1 MRRGFSAAESSLI
14 LVGIVVLLA
23 ICIAVLH
30 MPAYW
35 PLFAALFGCACLA
48 LHRGVSLSAV
58 AQMARDGIGKAIV
71 PIEMLALIGV
81 LMVLWRLNGTAATV
95 AIYGSA
101 LMSPRHFAL
110 SAFILCA
117 AVSMAVG
124 TANGAASIIGL
135 PLMMVGQ
142 AYHLPEGLLAGAV
155 ISGIYLGDRSSLVS
169 SVLHMVARLTGS
181 NPRAVFR
188 RLAVTL
194 VPAVTV
200 SALLYWLAAPGL
212 ASGGKVG
219 APGLAG
225 GGKVSGPASVSISA
239 SAFAYATAH
248 TLAPGPRREAEL
260 GLPPAPAP
268 APAPARVPAPT
279 SISTSTSTSTS
290 TPTRTSVSTCVP
302 ASGSRLFLESLKRGG
317 IVSPALLLAPAFMMI
332 MAAFRVP
339 ILTNLTLNV
348 LVAAVVAVVTQ
359 HASPAIVV
367 RTALLGH
374 HASGALAV
382 APVTAGGGLASMVG
396 VLLVLISSTALSG
409 ILAGTGVFDAALGKW
424 LSRLVTPRRI
434 LLATMGFSIATGMV
448 AANQALSVVLPCT
461 LLERIYREKGL
472 SGLALAHA
480 VADSGVIVAP
490 LVPWSVAA
498 LGPAAI
504 LGVSP
509 AAYIPYAFLCWTLP
523 AVSVAWI
530 LLGEASYAPALA
542 GKDEHADGENA

>member
-35 PLFAALFGCACLA
+35 PLFVALFGCACLA
-48 LHRGVSLSAV
+48 LHRGFSLSAM

-81 LMVLWRLNGTAATV
+81 LMGLWRLNGTAATV
-95 AIYGSA
+95 AVYGSA

-135 PLMMVGQ
+135 PLMMAGQ

-200 SALLYWLAAPGL
+200 SALLYWLT
-212 ASGGKVG
+212 

-225 GGKVSGPASVSISA
+225 GGMVSGPASVSISA
-239 SAFAYATAH
+239 PAFASAAAH
-248 TLAPGPRREAEL
+248 TPAPGPAPEAEL

-279 SISTSTSTSTS
+279 STS
-290 TPTRTSVSTCVP
+290 TSVSTSVS
-302 ASGSRLFLESLKRGG
+302 ASGSRLFLDALKRGG

-332 MAAFRVP
+332 MAALRVP

-374 HASGALAV
+374 YASDALPV

-409 ILAGTGVFDAALGKW
+409 ILAGTGIFDAALGKW
-424 LSRLVTPRRI
+424 LSRLVSPRRI

-461 LLERIYREKGL
+461 LLERVYRERGL
-472 SGLALAHA
+472 SGLAFAHA

-509 AAYIPYAFLCWTLP
+509 AAYIPYAFLCWALP

-530 LLGEASYAPALA
+530 LVDEASYAPALA
-542 GKDEHADGENA
+542 GKDEQADGENA

>member
-1 MRRGFSAAESSLI
+1 MRRGFSATESSLI

-48 LHRGVSLSAV
+48 LHRGFSPGAM

-81 LMVLWRLNGTAATV
+81 LMGLWRLNGTAATV
-95 AIYGSA
+95 ATYGSA

-124 TANGAASIIGL
+124 TANGAATIIGL
-135 PLMMVGQ
+135 PLMMAGQ

-212 ASGGKVG
+212 AGGGKVG

-239 SAFAYATAH
+239 SAFASATAH
-248 TLAPGPRREAEL
+248 TPAPGLAREDEL

-268 APAPARVPAPT
+268 VPAPALARVPAPT
-279 SISTSTSTSTS
+279 PTPTPTPTSTS
-290 TPTRTSVSTCVP
+290 TRTSVSTSLS
-302 ASGSRLFLESLKRGG
+302 ASGSRLFLDALKRGG

-374 HASGALAV
+374 HASDALAV

-409 ILAGTGVFDAALGKW
+409 ILAGTGIFDAALGKW
-424 LSRLVTPRRI
+424 LSSLVSPRRV

-461 LLERIYREKGL
+461 LLECVYREKRL
-472 SGLALAHA
+472 SGLALAH
-480 VADSGVIVAP
+480 VVSDSGVIVAP

-509 AAYIPYAFLCWTLP
+509 AAYIPYAFLCWALP

-530 LLGEASYAPALA
+530 LVDEASYAPSLA
-542 GKDEHADGENA
+542 GKDEQADGENA

>member
-1 MRRGFSAAESSLI
+1 M
-14 LVGIVVLLA
+14 
-23 ICIAVLH
+23 
-30 MPAYW
+30 
-35 PLFAALFGCACLA
+35 
-48 LHRGVSLSAV
+48 
-58 AQMARDGIGKAIV
+58 

-81 LMVLWRLNGTAATV
+81 LMGLWRLNGTAATV

-169 SVLHMVARLTGS
+169 SVLHMVARLSGS

-200 SALLYWLAAPGL
+200 SALLYWLTAPGL
-212 ASGGKVG
+212 AGGGKVG

-239 SAFAYATAH
+239 PAFASATAH
-248 TLAPGPRREAEL
+248 TPAPGPAPEAEL

-279 SISTSTSTSTS
+279 STSTSTSVS
-290 TPTRTSVSTCVP
+290 TSVS
-302 ASGSRLFLESLKRGG
+302 ASGSRLFLDALKRGG
-317 IVSPALLLAPAFMMI
+317 MVSPALLLAPAFMMI
-332 MAAFRVP
+332 MAALRVP

-348 LVAAVVAVVTQ
+348 LVAAVVAVVIQ

-374 HASGALAV
+374 HASDALPV

-409 ILAGTGVFDAALGKW
+409 ILAGTGIFDAALGKW
-424 LSRLVTPRRI
+424 LSRLVSPRRI

-461 LLERIYREKGL
+461 LLECVYREKRL
-472 SGLALAHA
+472 SGLALAH
-480 VADSGVIVAP
+480 VVSDSGVIVAP

-509 AAYIPYAFLCWTLP
+509 AAYIPYAFLCWALP

-530 LLGEASYAPALA
+530 LVDEASYAPALA
-542 GKDEHADGENA
+542 GKDEQADGENA

>member
-48 LHRGVSLSAV
+48 LHRGFSLSAM

-81 LMVLWRLNGTAATV
+81 LMGLWRLNGTAATV

-135 PLMMVGQ
+135 PLMMAGQ

-169 SVLHMVARLTGS
+169 SVLHMVARLSGS

-200 SALLYWLAAPGL
+200 SALLYWLTAPGL
-212 ASGGKVG
+212 AGGGKVG

-239 SAFAYATAH
+239 PAFASATAH
-248 TLAPGPRREAEL
+248 TPAPGPAPEAEL

-279 SISTSTSTSTS
+279 STSTSTSVS
-290 TPTRTSVSTCVP
+290 TSVS
-302 ASGSRLFLESLKRGG
+302 ASGSRLFLDALKRGG
-317 IVSPALLLAPAFMMI
+317 MVSPALLLAPAFMMI
-332 MAAFRVP
+332 MAALRVP

-348 LVAAVVAVVTQ
+348 LVAAVVAVVIQ

-374 HASGALAV
+374 HASDALPV

-409 ILAGTGVFDAALGKW
+409 ILAGTGIFDAALGKW
-424 LSRLVTPRRI
+424 LSRLVSPRRI

-461 LLERIYREKGL
+461 LLECVYREKRL
-472 SGLALAHA
+472 SGLALAH
-480 VADSGVIVAP
+480 VVSDSGVIVAP

-509 AAYIPYAFLCWTLP
+509 AAYIPYAFLCWALP

-530 LLGEASYAPALA
+530 LVDEASYAPALA
-542 GKDEHADGENA
+542 GKDEQADGENA

>member
-14 LVGIVVLLA
+14 LAGIVVLLA

-48 LHRGVSLSAV
+48 LHRGFSLSAV
-58 AQMARDGIGKAIV
+58 AQMAWDGIGKAIV

-81 LMVLWRLNGTAATV
+81 LMGLWRLNGTAATV
-95 AIYGSA
+95 ATYGSA

-135 PLMMVGQ
+135 PLMMAGQ
-142 AYHLPEGLLAGAV
+142 AHHLPQGVLAGAI
-155 ISGIYLGDRSSLVS
+155 ISGVYLGDRSSLVS

-181 NPRAVFR
+181 GPRAVFR
-188 RLAVTL
+188 RLVVTL
-194 VPAVTV
+194 VPAVIV
-200 SALLYWLAAPGL
+200 SALLYSLTAPSLTG
-212 ASGGKVG
+212 GGKVG
-219 APGLAG
+219 APGLTG
-225 GGKVSGPASVSISA
+225 GDKVSGPAPVSMSAPAFA
-239 SAFAYATAH
+239 SATAPAP
-248 TLAPGPRREAEL
+248 APGPAPEAEL
-260 GLPPAPAP
+260 GRQPAP

-279 SISTSTSTSTS
+279 STSTSTF
-290 TPTRTSVSTCVP
+290 TSVSTSAP
-302 ASGSRLFLESLKRGG
+302 ASGSRLFLDTLKRAG

-359 HASPAIVV
+359 HAPPAIVV

-374 HASGALAV
+374 HASDALPA
-382 APVTAGGGLASMVG
+382 APVAAGGGFASMVG
-396 VLLVLISSTALSG
+396 VLLVLVSSTALSG
-409 ILAGTGVFDAALGKW
+409 ILSGTEIFDAALGKW
-424 LSRLVTPRRI
+424 LSRLASPRRI
-434 LLATMGFSIATGMV
+434 LFATMGFSIATGMV

-461 LLERIYREKGL
+461 LLERVYREKGL
-472 SGLALAHA
+472 PGLALAHA
-480 VADSGVIVAP
+480 VSDSGVIVAP

-509 AAYIPYAFLCWTLP
+509 AAYIPYAFLCWVLP
-523 AVSVAWI
+523 AAFAAWI
-530 LLGEASYAPALA
+530 LLSRASYV
-542 GKDEHADGENA
+542 ESGELRPGSHW

>member
-14 LVGIVVLLA
+14 LVAIVVLLA

-30 MPAYW
+30 TPAYW
-35 PLFAALFGCACLA
+35 PLFAALFGCACLG
-48 LHRGVSLSAV
+48 LHRGFSLSAM

-81 LMVLWRLNGTAATV
+81 LMGLWRLNGTAATV

-155 ISGIYLGDRSSLVS
+155 ISGVYLGDRSSLVS

-181 NPRAVFR
+181 HPRAVFR
-188 RLAVTL
+188 RLVVTL

-200 SALLYWLAAPGL
+200 SALLYWLT
-212 ASGGKVG
+212 

-225 GGKVSGPASVSISA
+225 GGKVGAAGLAGGGKMGGSASVSISA
-239 SAFAYATAH
+239 PAFASATAH
-248 TLAPGPRREAEL
+248 RPAPGPAPEAEL
-260 GLPPAPAP
+260 GLPPEPAP
-268 APAPARVPAPT
+268 ALAPARMPAP
-279 SISTSTSTSTS
+279 TSTSTST
-290 TPTRTSVSTCVP
+290 RTSVSTSVP
-302 ASGSRLFLESLKRGG
+302 ASGSRLFLEALKRGG

-339 ILTNLTLNV
+339 ILTNLSLNA
-348 LVAAVVAVVTQ
+348 LVAAVVAMVAQ
-359 HASPAIVV
+359 HAPPAIVV

-374 HASGALAV
+374 HVSGALPV

-409 ILAGTGVFDAALGKW
+409 ILAGTGIFDAALGKW
-424 LSRLVTPRRI
+424 LSRLVSPRRI
-434 LLATMGFSIATGMV
+434 LLATMGFSVATGMV

-461 LLERIYREKGL
+461 LLERVYREKGL
-472 SGLALAHA
+472 SGLALAH
-480 VADSGVIVAP
+480 VVSDSGVIVAP

-509 AAYIPYAFLCWTLP
+509 GAYIPYAFLCWALP

-530 LLGEASYAPALA
+530 LVGEASYAPALA
-542 GKDEHADGENA
+542 GKDEQADGENA